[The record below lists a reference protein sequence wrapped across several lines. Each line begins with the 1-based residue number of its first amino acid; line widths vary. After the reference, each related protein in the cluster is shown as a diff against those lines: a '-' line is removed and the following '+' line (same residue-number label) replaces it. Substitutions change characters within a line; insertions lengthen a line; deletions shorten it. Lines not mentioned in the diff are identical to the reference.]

1 MTKKPS
7 SPSSTF
13 DSLTSALEFIA
24 NHLTEIQTKVDKD
37 GEVIEFNVLG
47 YAQKRVLNGV
57 AYSTA
62 LTLQSSKSS
71 YDEAV
76 QKVKLAIKS
85 HRGDELSELQ
95 LQRAVDWAQ
104 RLEIQIAALEALL
117 EVASD
122 VHERKTGERFIA
134 PKPKDTA
141 DRKFQSPALLAAKR
155 YADGEMTLG
164 GGVEVASEEAA

>member
-1 MTKKPS
+1 MTSVAAMSKAIN
-7 SPSSTF
+7 TI
-13 DSLTSALEFIA
+13 AEFMTDI
-24 NHLTEIQTKVDKD
+24 EEYQTKE
-37 GEVIEFNVLG
+37 GEIVSRNKLG
-47 YAQKRVLNGV
+47 YAQKRILNSICY
-57 AYSTA
+57 AA
-62 LTLQSSKSS
+62 AMTLQTSKVS

-76 QKVKLAIKS
+76 AKVRLAVKS

-104 RLEIQIAALEALL
+104 RIELQISALEAML
-117 EVASD
+117 EVAAD

-155 YADGEMTLG
+155 FADGEMTLG